1 MPSSVALVRVSAVLL
16 VLLVVPL
23 HVLPLVVLVLVPVVL
38 VLVLVVLV
46 LVPVVLLFLLV
57 LLVVPLPVLHVLPLV
72 VVLVLVLVLV
82 VLVLLVEVDVVLIT
96 FKDYTWT
103 ARIGAFQAHLSS
115 DAHIGHVTAEFLA
128 WVIMFTV
135 PVATSEP
142 ATLHIKLTAVIQAQ
156 QYTRA
161 EMKVRGMSTSP
172 WK

>member
-1 MPSSVALVRVSAVLL
+1 LPSSVALVRVSAVLL

-23 HVLPLVVLVLVPVVL
+23 HVLP
-38 VLVLVVLV
+38 LVVLV

>member
-23 HVLPLVVLVLVPVVL
+23 HVLPLVVLVLV
-38 VLVLVVLV
+38 LVVLV
-46 LVPVVLLFLLV
+46 LVPVVLLLFLLV

-96 FKDYTWT
+96 LKDYTWT

-128 WVIMFTV
+128 GVIMFTV
-135 PVATSEP
+135 SVATSEP

>member
-38 VLVLVVLV
+38 VLVPVVL
-46 LVPVVLLFLLV
+46 LLFLLV

>member
-46 LVPVVLLFLLV
+46 LVPVVLLLFLLV

-72 VVLVLVLVLV
+72 VVLVLV

-161 EMKVRGMSTSP
+161 ELKVRGMSTSP